1 MHGARWALLLGW
13 LLLIVLLL
21 RPPLQAP
28 GRPALCDALTI
39 CSPSLGNDLFWNI
52 GLPLVL
58 LCVVL
63 SHELWRRICPL
74 SFVSQLARALGRQ
87 RTVPGRQGKPQLV
100 SVDEQS
106 WLGQHHVQLQWGL
119 LIAGLCLRILV
130 VNSQPL
136 ALALLFIAVL
146 LAAMVTGWAYA
157 GKAWCQYLCPFGTVQ
172 QVITGPRGLLG
183 SKAHVDNPTRTS
195 QSMCRTAATDSHQ
208 ADGSACVAC
217 ARPCLDI
224 DAERHY
230 WQTLQGKRGLN
241 WAWYSYPGLVIGF
254 FLLIESLAPAGLAGV
269 YLKSRLYTY
278 DNRLLTLAGQ
288 PLLPAGWPPMP
299 RYVLI
304 PLLLLA
310 AAAVSQQLFRALEA
324 WQRRR
329 LAAAGHSDAHA
340 LATHRT
346 RLLATFTAVNGYVLF
361 KGNPLPIGGSRGD
374 ALVSML
380 VMACTAIWLYRGW
393 QRDQSLYEREST
405 STSLRRQLA
414 KLGSQLQELLAGRR
428 LEDLTAGEVFV
439 LAKALPVQAS
449 SQRRR
454 LYQEV
459 LGDQLRQGRL
469 DRFSAQVKLE
479 ELRSSLGLDA
489 DDHRRALELVCSED
503 PQLAALSPMELVG
516 LDLRRSAAQ
525 EEIEELLRLG
535 QYTSLDS
542 AQLSPHS
549 RQRLERIRL
558 ESGLEDGAWEELL
571 SDYAPGSARNRRQ
584 LELLLQRLEQQLG
597 ERASLELA
605 SRADPLLKP
614 LLLSLDRGLATL
626 LPDLVALQHQDLEAR
641 GTAQPEAGALAL
653 YGALPAT
660 VLLFLASEDATTMAL
675 ARWLEGWQGDGRG
688 PDGSLE
694 EAALVLQ
701 HLANLE
707 APGATGRAEQR
718 WAADRL
724 AQRLP
729 GGSDLLAA
737 LRAVPAGTAL
747 LGCLEASV
755 LLDLSHRAELQ
766 RWPAEQTI
774 PLGGDELALVL
785 RGSCL
790 QRGEI
795 LAAAGSG
802 DDFAMLGLL
811 DYMAG
816 GGDSDRQAISAGT
829 EGCDLLLFQRGAFRD
844 LLDVSP
850 VLEQAL
856 IRQLARGYRQQ
867 HRQQLH

>member
-1 MHGARWALLLGW
+1 MHVARWALLLGW

-21 RPPLQAP
+21 RSPLQGPWRPPLCERVA
-28 GRPALCDALTI
+28 I
-39 CSPSLGNDLFWNI
+39 CGPSLGNDLFWNL

-87 RTVPGRQGKPQLV
+87 RTVPGRNGKPQLV

-106 WLGQHHVQLQWGL
+106 WLGRHHVQLQWSL

-136 ALALLFIAVL
+136 ALAVLFIAVL
-146 LAAMVTGWAYA
+146 LAALVTGWAYA
-157 GKAWCQYLCPFGTVQ
+157 GKAWCQYICPFGTVQ

-183 SKAHVDNPTRTS
+183 STAHLDSPTRTS
-195 QSMCRTAATDSHQ
+195 QSMCRTAASVSGQ
-208 ADGSACVAC
+208 ADVSACVAC
-217 ARPCLDI
+217 ARPCIDI

-254 FLLIESLAPAGLAGV
+254 FLLIETLAPPGLASS
-269 YLKSRLYTY
+269 YLKSKLYTY
-278 DNRLLTLAGQ
+278 DDRLLTLAAE
-288 PLLPAGWPPMP
+288 PMLPAGWPPLP
-299 RYVLI
+299 RYLLI

-310 AAAVSQQLFRALEA
+310 AAALSQQLFRALER
-324 WQRRR
+324 WQRHR
-329 LAAAGHSDAHA
+329 LERGAHGGDAHA

-346 RLLATFTAVNGYVLF
+346 RLLATFIAVNSYVLF

-393 QRDQSLYEREST
+393 QRDQSLYERESN

-414 KLGSQLQELLAGRR
+414 KLGHQLQELLAGRR
-428 LEDLTAGEVFV
+428 LQDLNAGEVFV
-439 LAKALPVQAS
+439 LAKALPAQAS

-479 ELRSSLGLDA
+479 ELRTSLGLDA
-489 DDHRRALELVCSED
+489 SDHRHALELVCSED
-503 PQLAALSPMELVG
+503 PQLLALTPMELAG
-516 LDLRRSAAQ
+516 LDLRRSAAC

-535 QYTSLDS
+535 QHSSLDAALLS
-542 AQLSPHS
+542 AGS

-558 ESGLEDGAWEELL
+558 ESGLDDRTWEELL
-571 SDYAPGSARNRRQ
+571 ADYAPGSARSRRQ
-584 LELLLQRLEQQLG
+584 LQLLLDRLAECLA
-597 ERASLELA
+597 ERASLERA
-605 SRADPLLKP
+605 SAADPLLKP
-614 LLLSLDRGLATL
+614 LLLSLDRQLAAL
-626 LPDLVALQHQDLEAR
+626 LPDLVALQQQDLEVEQRPRPAAR
-641 GTAQPEAGALAL
+641 ALAL
-653 YGALPAT
+653 YGALPPA
-660 VLLFLASEDATTMAL
+660 VLTFLASEDATTIAL
-675 ARWLEGWQGDGRG
+675 ARWLEAERPAAPALALPEPEAVLQRLAG
-688 PDGSLE
+688 PDGSGAL
-694 EAALVLQ
+694 AA
-701 HLANLE
+701 
-707 APGATGRAEQR
+707 PEQR

-724 AQRLP
+724 AQRIP
-729 GGSDLLAA
+729 GGSSLLAELAA
-737 LRAVPAGTAL
+737 LPAGEAL
-747 LGCLEASV
+747 LGHLEAPV
-755 LLDLSHRAELQ
+755 LLDLAQLASLQ
-766 RWPAEQTI
+766 HWEAGQAI
-774 PLGGDELALVL
+774 PFDGDAVALLL
-785 RGSCL
+785 RGSCRQHQQPL
-790 QRGEI
+790 
-795 LAAAGSG
+795 LAAAGAEA
-802 DDFAMLGLL
+802 FAWLGLL
-811 DYMAG
+811 DYMG
-816 GGDSDRQAISAGT
+816 GCSDSDRQGISAGE

-856 IRQLARGYRQQ
+856 IRQLARGCAGQ
-867 HRQQLH
+867 HRQRLH